1 MLDALDFESIQGYF
15 YNLQVKGKN
24 FTHIMYPTSLE
35 ATEPVSEPATQMA
48 VELINIQYSK
58 RDYCKSSI
66 IFQVKTTTNKS

>member
-35 ATEPVSEPATQMA
+35 ATEPVSEPATQMV
-48 VELINIQYSK
+48 VELMNNHLI
-58 RDYCKSSI
+58 
-66 IFQVKTTTNKS
+66 